1 VCSSEQEKEMIV
13 SVRSQLSD
21 IGNAKTPF
29 IQTFSV
35 TPNPSHGNL
44 TTKFTLQDKAD
55 IQLKLINILSN
66 QIAFQVRKSGDSTY
80 EIPINVSVLS
90 GTYLLL
96 LETPKGSATMKVI
109 IF

>member
-1 VCSSEQEKEMIV
+1 
-13 SVRSQLSD
+13 
-21 IGNAKTPF
+21 
-29 IQTFSV
+29 
-35 TPNPSHGNL
+35 
-44 TTKFTLQDKAD
+44 
-55 IQLKLINILSN
+55 
-66 QIAFQVRKSGDSTY
+66 VRKSGDSTY